1 MSLFHSM
8 LLFAQSDAPEAPEF
22 SWISGPTFFFTLM
35 GACLVMIVVGA
46 VVDQLPEVEDEEE
59 DDTDADDEMEATVSE
74 KDKRKAKLE
83 AKAAKKLA
91 KAEKKKAKAAK
102 KKGKKG
108 KGKQALASAVEPAES
123 EEAADLFADRADESV
138 DSFAEDGEATVEESL
153 EFEDETALDDLEG
166 LVGELGNDDIGTN
179 DDFEFDVEPKE

>member
-46 VVDQLPEVEDEEE
+46 VVDRLPEAEDEE
-59 DDTDADDEMEATVSE
+59 DTDADDEMEATVSE

-108 KGKQALASAVEPAES
+108 KGKQALAAAVEPAEA

-166 LVGELGNDDIGTN
+166 LVGELGD
-179 DDFEFDVEPKE
+179 DDFGTDDDFQFDVEPKE